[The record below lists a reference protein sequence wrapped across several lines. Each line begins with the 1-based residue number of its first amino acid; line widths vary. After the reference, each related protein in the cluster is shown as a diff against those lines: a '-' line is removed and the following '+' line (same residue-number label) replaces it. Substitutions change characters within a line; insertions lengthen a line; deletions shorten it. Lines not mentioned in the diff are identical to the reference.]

1 MPFFQPFVGFYSPI
15 SEELF
20 NDVAMNQPHE
30 RPSAEEYTRG
40 TPQWPHAYPWNV
52 PHHEV
57 VPRGAWQ
64 VLPRYTIGGDQV
76 AVREGPR
83 GQKRRHHHRSR
94 RHGHEHRDQDD
105 RQGHHH
111 GHHHGH
117 RHGHRHGTRE
127 SFRGRDNDQE
137 DDVGSVGTEDV
148 SSWIAIAMQNELARR
163 RAAERQ
169 IYVAR
174 EIERRRR
181 EQEALKVKQQQE
193 EAIRLR
199 LERLHQAQVH
209 MIERARMEWA
219 AENAIDPFNQLVEA
233 LSGLQ
238 TRVLLSGDSEPE
250 DDDSNN
256 VRQQQQQQQQQ
267 VAEDNNTE
275 STQSPVVFL
284 RFGPNGTSEVV
295 ADDSKPSVEEP
306 ESPAPEPTAAEN
318 SSSNRPDNDGQST
331 RNAGTPT
338 VQVKY
343 LDPEAETTTSVE
355 GDTKEKKE
363 TQAPNTKSSTDE
375 KQKPKDLIQDQWAE
389 VQSVEILLKLRQE
402 LGFVGSAL
410 QRIAQNKADDLR
422 STKSQLSV
430 LGSAYAQAEEIYTK
444 LDSLSVP
451 REQRKAK
458 HDLTASAVDLAEK
471 LESLIAIKLRWR
483 DELKSKNA
491 EESDSDSDISVV
503 SDVSN
508 GSTESKKHHVVLE
521 TVADDGSI

>member
-20 NDVAMNQPHE
+20 NDVALNQPHE

-94 RHGHEHRDQDD
+94 RHGHEHRDQNDH
-105 RQGHHH
+105 QGHV
-111 GHHHGH
+111 HGH

-137 DDVGSVGTEDV
+137 DDDGSVGAQDV
-148 SSWIAIAMQNELARR
+148 SSWIAVAMQNELARR

-209 MIERARMEWA
+209 VIERARMEWA

-250 DDDSNN
+250 DDNN
-256 VRQQQQQQQQQ
+256 NNMQQQQQQQ
-267 VAEDNNTE
+267 VDENDNTE
-275 STQSPVVFL
+275 SPVVYL
-284 RFGPNGTSEVV
+284 RFGPNGTNEAV

-306 ESPAPEPTAAEN
+306 ESPAPEPTDAKN
-318 SSSNRPDNDGQST
+318 SSSNRPDNDG
-331 RNAGTPT
+331 PT
-338 VQVKY
+338 VEVKY
-343 LDPEAETTTSVE
+343 LEPETETTTPGV
-355 GDTKEKKE
+355 GKYDDTKKKQE
-363 TQAPNTKSSTDE
+363 AQAANAESTTDE
-375 KQKPKDLIQDQWAE
+375 RRKTKDIIPDPLVE

-402 LGFVGSAL
+402 LSLVGSAL

-471 LESLIAIKLRWR
+471 LESLIAIKLRWC

-491 EESDSDSDISVV
+491 GESDSDSDISVV

-508 GSTESKKHHVVLE
+508 GSTESKKHHVLLE